1 MNTTNLLGMGTVYS
15 MSENKKQFKKID
27 VEKLNF
33 TELDLGK
40 IDVDKLKMQQQSI
53 AIDIDK
59 TLSEI
64 NRDFERKKKLKL

>member
-1 MNTTNLLGMGTVYS
+1 MGTVYS